1 MNDKT
6 KDIWLSLE
14 RKGFLLGFGI
24 KTVIEVIEREVVKQ
38 CVPELCSN
46 QEEADKKY
54 SFWQNS

>member
-1 MNDKT
+1 MAIIGEK
-6 KDIWLSLE
+6 
-14 RKGFLLGFGI
+14 RFFVRFGI

-46 QEEADKKY
+46 QEEADKKC